1 MPPKTRVAMESI
13 LSDVHPEDYFGI
25 ILFDRSIDLWKESLT
40 KATEENVD
48 EAIKFV
54 RQIYPRGSRLAST
67 WLDIKLILPNN

>member
-1 MPPKTRVAMESI
+1 MESI
-13 LSDVHPEDYFGI
+13 LSDVHPDDYFGI
-25 ILFDRSIDLWKESLT
+25 ILFDSSIEPWKQSLT

-54 RQIYPRGSRLAST
+54 RQISPRGGRLAST

>member
-1 MPPKTRVAMESI
+1 MESI

-48 EAIKFV
+48 EAIQFV
-54 RQIYPRGSRLAST
+54 RQINPTGGRLAS
-67 WLDIKLILPNN
+67 I

>member
-1 MPPKTRVAMESI
+1 MESI

-25 ILFDRSIDLWKESLT
+25 ILFNDRIEPWKESLT

-54 RQIYPRGSRLAST
+54 RQISPRGGRLAST